1 MSPWQVREEGQHR
14 GLSPPQARGALG
26 FAECEGGMIFSRVQ
40 EILPLLLKTHVAP
53 EYKLLN

>member
-1 MSPWQVREEGQHR
+1 MREKSQLR
-14 GLSPPQARGALG
+14 GLSPPQARGGGGGALG